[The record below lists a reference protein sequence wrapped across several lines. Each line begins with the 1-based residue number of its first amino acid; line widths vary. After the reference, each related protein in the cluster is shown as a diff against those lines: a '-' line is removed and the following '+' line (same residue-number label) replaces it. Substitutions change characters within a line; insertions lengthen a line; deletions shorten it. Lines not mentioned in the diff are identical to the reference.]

1 MSRILPCFR
10 YHVISTRAHLI
21 LLSLGLLIPASVFTS
36 YLLIQQ
42 VDLQRSHIE
51 QDLHQEARSI
61 TAMVDRDI
69 RGVMAMLETLAL
81 MPAIQQDD
89 FATVHQQA
97 SRITERYG
105 MVIIL
110 TDRSGKQRLNTRV
123 PWNTPLPSFLDDN
136 VARSILETRMPH
148 VSDLL
153 IGPLSGTEVVGIVVP
168 VLRGGDVVH
177 FLIASLPP
185 RRIQEVLVQARIGD
199 GRTATVTDRKGKL
212 LTRVPASK
220 RPGRDMAAAGPGEA
234 DLVSGYSRSDL
245 TGWTATVTLP
255 GHAVD
260 AEAMA
265 GLRSPVLLGGALLAL
280 SALLAYGLG
289 QRMSRAAR
297 LLTTAGSALRG
308 GEAVPRIRT
317 GWREANEIGL
327 ALTTAFQKLDEG
339 STALRAAE
347 NHSRLLE
354 LSSPVGIFRTD
365 PEGRCTGV
373 NERWCEMAGARPEQA
388 LGNGWTD
395 FLHPGDYDRVFS
407 EWRRSAFENRPFR
420 LEYRFLT
427 PSGETTWVLGEALV
441 ERNDAGEMTGF
452 VGTTTDITAIKLL
465 QRRLIDA
472 EEQLALAMA
481 AGRMFAFDWDIGTDG
496 VRRSESCAGILGL
509 DGDATADTGQNFF
522 ASVHAED
529 RDGFAATVARLE
541 PASPNYTVSYRY
553 RRPDGAVAW
562 LEESAAAV
570 FDREGRKVRLTGIT
584 ADVTARKQ
592 AEAALRESEE
602 RLRFALD
609 AAVIG
614 TWQMEVADGRMA
626 WSDIQ
631 YRLFGIDPATP
642 APSLNAFGALME
654 PEDRTAL
661 MDRIDQA
668 IRTGEGFE
676 LDFRIRRSADP
687 TRGAGEIRWL
697 AIRCGVQR
705 SAAGRPERIIG
716 VNWDITER
724 KTAEAI
730 LRDSNAALEARVA
743 ERTRAL
749 TDAARELTAEIRR
762 REETQAA
769 LLQSQKLEAL
779 GQLVSGV
786 SHDFNNILAV
796 IQSSY
801 SLLRRRIDV
810 PEQVRILD
818 LGEQAVVRAT
828 GLIHHLLAFARRE
841 ETRPALVD
849 LTAILRES
857 EDMICHTAG
866 SGVRCAFDLQ
876 ADLWPV
882 IVDPSRLNAVLLNL
896 AANARDAMPDGG
908 ELEITARNHPA
919 DQRTGSREGIIISVR
934 DSGVGMTPE
943 VVARASEPF
952 FTTKPRGR
960 GTGLGLASAHALT
973 AQSGGKLRIL
983 SAVGAGTTIELYLP
997 RAQISAH
1004 GDEALP
1010 DSGSAPPEGGA
1021 TILLVDDDD
1030 SLRALTA
1037 HLLRDLGYAVIEAQ
1051 SAETAIALAHLTD
1064 TLDLVVTD
1072 IMMPGDSGP
1081 VLRARLRL
1089 DRPNLP
1095 VLFISG
1101 DRHDTV
1107 PDGERLLGKPFSKTE
1122 LAEAVRERLGRL
1134 PSAMPAG
1141 SAAAPDKLSNRLRN
1155 FRLRDAYERW
1165 KTARGADG
1173 RLPDPDLFPPGD
1185 PLVAD
1190 DSFLVEVIGSGR
1202 TGEFRFL
1209 RIGDTLARR
1218 LGRPLVGELV
1228 DDGGDELGSA
1238 GASYRRCAESESPS
1252 YEYARYALA
1261 DEAPLLFER
1270 LLLPLS
1276 REGSVVTHI
1285 LGVACFTDLAN
1296 SDLQQRRRP

>member
-1 MSRILPCFR
+1 
-10 YHVISTRAHLI
+10 
-21 LLSLGLLIPASVFTS
+21 
-36 YLLIQQ
+36 
-42 VDLQRSHIE
+42 
-51 QDLHQEARSI
+51 
-61 TAMVDRDI
+61 MVDRDM

-81 MPAIQQDD
+81 MPALQQED
-89 FATVHQQA
+89 FATFHQQA

-105 MVIIL
+105 IVIIL
-110 TDRSGKQRLNTRV
+110 TDRSERQRLNTRV
-123 PWNTPLPSFLDDN
+123 PWNTPLPSFLDDD
-136 VARSILETRMPH
+136 VARSILQTRMPR
-148 VSDLL
+148 VSDLV
-153 IGPLSGTEVVGIVVP
+153 IGPVSGTEVVGIGVP
-168 VLRGGDVVH
+168 VLRAGEVAY

-185 RRIQEVLVQARIGD
+185 KRLQDILTQARIGD
-199 GRTATVTDRKGKL
+199 GRVATVTDRKGNL
-212 LTRVPASK
+212 LTRVPAPEILP
-220 RPGRDMAAAGPGEA
+220 RGGVAATAPGAG
-234 DLVSGYSRSDL
+234 LVSGSSRSDL

-255 GHAVD
+255 DHAVD
-260 AEAMA
+260 AAAMA
-265 GLRSPVLLGGALLAL
+265 GLRSPVLLGGALLGL

-289 QRMSRAAR
+289 LRMSRAAR
-297 LLTTAGSALRG
+297 VLTLAGSALRG

-339 STALRAAE
+339 SVALRAAE
-347 NHSRLLE
+347 SQYRILE

-365 PEGRCTGV
+365 PEGRCVGV
-373 NERWCEMAGARPEQA
+373 NGRWCQMAGARPEQA

-395 FLHPGDYDRVFS
+395 FLHPEDYDRVFS
-407 EWRRSAFENRPFR
+407 EWRRSALGNRPFR
-420 LEYRFLT
+420 LEYRFRT

-441 ERNDAGEMTGF
+441 ERNDAGEITGF

-472 EEQLALAMA
+472 EEQLARAMA
-481 AGRMFAFDWDIGTDG
+481 AGRMFAFDWDVGTDA
-496 VRRSESCAGILGL
+496 VRRSESCAAILGL
-509 DGDATADTGQNFF
+509 DGDATTDTGQNFF
-522 ASVHAED
+522 AAVHAED
-529 RDGFAATVARLE
+529 RKEFAATLARLE
-541 PASPNYTVSYRY
+541 PASPNYIASYRY
-553 RRPDGAVAW
+553 QRPDGAVAW
-562 LEESAAAV
+562 LEESAEAV
-570 FDREGRKVRLTGIT
+570 FDRDGRKVRLTGIT

-592 AEAALRESEE
+592 VEAALRESEE

-614 TWQMEVADGRMA
+614 IWQMDVADGRMA

-631 YRLFGIDPATP
+631 YRLFGIDPSTP
-642 APSLNAFGALME
+642 PPSLNGFAALME
-654 PEDRTAL
+654 PEDRMIL
-661 MDRIDQA
+661 LDRIDQA
-668 IRTGEGFE
+668 VGTGRGFE
-676 LDFRIRRSADP
+676 LDFRIRR
-687 TRGAGEIRWL
+687 AGEVRWL
-697 AIRCGVQR
+697 AIRCGVR
-705 SAAGRPERIIG
+705 RNAAGGPERIIG
-716 VNWDITER
+716 VNWDVTDR

-841 ETRPALVD
+841 ETQPTLVD

-876 ADLWPV
+876 GDLWPV

-908 ELEITARNHPA
+908 ELEIAVRNRPA
-919 DQRTGSREGIIISVR
+919 DERTGSREGVIICVK

-952 FTTKPRGR
+952 FTTKPRGK

-997 RAQISAH
+997 RAQISTR
-1004 GDEALP
+1004 GDENLP
-1010 DSGSAPPEGGA
+1010 DARLAAPQGGA

-1081 VLRARLRL
+1081 VLGNRLRL

-1101 DRHDTV
+1101 DRQDTV
-1107 PDGERLLGKPFSKTE
+1107 PDGERLLRKPFSKAQ
-1122 LAEAVRERLGRL
+1122 LAEAVLERLGRL
-1134 PSAMPAG
+1134 PMDPSAE
-1141 SAAAPDKLSNRLRN
+1141 SAAPDKLRSRLRN
-1155 FRLRDAYERW
+1155 PRLRDAYDRW
-1165 KTARGADG
+1165 KMARAAGGGLPGPDLLPSADG
-1173 RLPDPDLFPPGD
+1173 
-1185 PLVAD
+1185 PLAD
-1190 DSFLVEVIGSGR
+1190 DSFLVEAIGSGR
-1202 TGEFRFL
+1202 TGEFRYL
-1209 RIGDTLARR
+1209 RIGGTLARR
-1218 LGRPLVGELV
+1218 LGRPLEGDLV

-1238 GASYRRCAESESPS
+1238 GASYRRCVESRSPS

-1276 REGSVVTHI
+1276 AEGAAVTHI
-1285 LGVACFTDLAN
+1285 LGVACFTDLAG
-1296 SDLQQRRRP
+1296 SDAQQRSRP

>member
-1 MSRILPCFR
+1 MI
-10 YHVISTRAHLI
+10 
-21 LLSLGLLIPASVFTS
+21 
-36 YLLIQQ
+36 
-42 VDLQRSHIE
+42 
-51 QDLHQEARSI
+51 
-61 TAMVDRDI
+61 DRDM
-69 RGVMAMLETLAL
+69 RGVTAMLETLAL
-81 MPAIQQDD
+81 MPSLQQED
-89 FATVHQQA
+89 FATFHQLA
-97 SRITERYG
+97 SRITERHG
-105 MVIIL
+105 IVILL
-110 TDRSGKQRLNTRV
+110 TDRTERQRLNTRV
-123 PWNTPLPSFLDDN
+123 PWNTPLPSFFDDD
-136 VARSILETRMPH
+136 VARSVLETRMPR
-148 VSDLL
+148 VSDLV
-153 IGPLSGTEVVGIVVP
+153 IGPVSGTEVVGIVVP
-168 VLRGGDVVH
+168 VFRAGEVAY
-177 FLIASLPP
+177 FLTASLPLK
-185 RRIQEVLVQARIGD
+185 RIEDILTQARIGD
-199 GRTATVTDRKGKL
+199 GLTATVTDRKGNVL
-212 LTRVPASK
+212 SRVPA
-220 RPGRDMAAAGPGEA
+220 REGPDLDGQNLDGPNRENAGGAGPPGRIASEGVTTAAGPGGA

-245 TGWTATVTLP
+245 TGWVATVDLP
-255 GHAVD
+255 DQAVD
-260 AEAMA
+260 AAVMA
-265 GLRSPVLLGGALLAL
+265 EIWSSVLLGSVLLAL
-280 SALLAYGLG
+280 SGLLAYGLG
-289 QRMSRAAR
+289 LRMSRAAQR
-297 LLTTAGSALRG
+297 LTLAGRALRG

-327 ALTTAFQKLDEG
+327 ALTTAFQKLDER
-339 STALRAAE
+339 SMALRAAE
-347 NHSRLLE
+347 SQYRILE
-354 LSSPVGIFRTD
+354 LGSPVGIFRTD

-395 FLHPGDYDRVFS
+395 FLHPEDYDRVFS
-407 EWRRSAFENRPFR
+407 EWRRSALENRPFR
-420 LEYRFLT
+420 LEYRFRT
-427 PSGETTWVLGEALV
+427 PSGKTTWVLGESLV
-441 ERNDAGEMTGF
+441 ERNDTGEITGF
-452 VGTTTDITAIKLL
+452 VGTTTDITANKLL
-465 QRRLIDA
+465 ERQLIDA
-472 EEQLALAMA
+472 EEQLARAMA
-481 AGRMFAFDWDIGTDG
+481 AGRMFAFDWDIGTDE
-496 VRRSESCAGILGL
+496 VRRSEGCAAILGL
-509 DGDATADTGQNFF
+509 EGNATADTGRNFF
-522 ASVHAED
+522 ATVHPED
-529 RDGFAATVARLE
+529 RAEFAAAVARLE

-553 RRPDGAVAW
+553 QRPDGAVAW

-570 FDREGRKVRLTGIT
+570 FDRDGRKVRLTGIT

-592 AEAALRESEE
+592 VEAALRESEE

-609 AAVIG
+609 AAAVGI
-614 TWQMEVADGRMA
+614 WQMDVTDTRMA
-626 WSDIQ
+626 WNDIQ

-642 APSLNAFGALME
+642 APSLNAFGALID
-654 PEDRTAL
+654 PKDRATL
-661 MDRIDQA
+661 LDRIDQA
-668 IRTGEGFE
+668 VRTGRGFE
-676 LDFRIRRSADP
+676 LDFRVRRPPDP
-687 TRGAGEIRWL
+687 LRQGEEVRWL
-697 AIRCGVQR
+697 SIRCGVQR
-705 SAAGRPERIIG
+705 NAAGKPERIIG
-716 VNWDITER
+716 VNWDVTER

-841 ETRPALVD
+841 ETQPALVD
-849 LTAILRES
+849 LAAILRES

-876 ADLWPV
+876 DDLWPV

-896 AANARDAMPDGG
+896 AANARDAMPNGG
-908 ELEITARNHPA
+908 ELEISARNLPA
-919 DQRTGSREGIIISVR
+919 DERTGSREGILISVK

-973 AQSGGKLRIL
+973 TQSGGKLRIL
-983 SAVGAGTTIELYLP
+983 SAIGTGTTIELHLP

-1004 GDEALP
+1004 KDEQLP
-1010 DSGSAPPEGGA
+1010 DAGAAPPEGA

-1037 HLLRDLGYAVIEAQ
+1037 HLLRDLGYAVIEAR

-1064 TLDLVVTD
+1064 PLDLVVTD

-1081 VLRARLRL
+1081 VLGTRLRL

-1101 DRHDTV
+1101 DREDTV
-1107 PDGERLLGKPFSKTE
+1107 PDGERLLRKPFSKAQ
-1122 LAEAVRERLGRL
+1122 LAEAVLERLGRL
-1134 PSAMPAG
+1134 PPALQAEP
-1141 SAAAPDKLSNRLRN
+1141 AAADKLRNRLRSP
-1155 FRLRDAYERW
+1155 RLRDAYDRW
-1165 KTARGADG
+1165 KKARATDG
-1173 RLPDPDLFPPGD
+1173 GLPGPDLFPPDDGS
-1185 PLVAD
+1185 VAD
-1190 DSFLVEVIGSGR
+1190 NGFLVEVIGSGR
-1202 TGEFRFL
+1202 TGEFRYL
-1209 RIGDTLARR
+1209 RIGDELARR

-1228 DDGGDELGSA
+1228 DDGGEELGSA
-1238 GASYRRCAESESPS
+1238 GASYRRCIESESPS

-1261 DEAPLLFER
+1261 DAAPLLFER

-1276 REGSVVTHI
+1276 SDGTLVTHI
-1285 LGVACFTDLAN
+1285 LGIACFTDLTGPDA
-1296 SDLQQRRRP
+1296 QQRSRP